1 LLFGDTT
8 MSAKPVRKT
17 SALAKRRDLRCAS
30 GVEGLDDILAGGLPR
45 DCFYLVQGD
54 PGSGKTTLALQ
65 FLLEG
70 LRRGERVFYITLS
83 ETREELLQVARSHG
97 WSIDKIPIL
106 DLSAVENLLRPEA
119 QTTVFHPSEVEL
131 TKVSQLLLNE
141 VRKVRPKRVAFDSL
155 SEFRLMA
162 ETPLRYRRQLLML
175 KQQFAKMKST
185 VLLLDDRMGKQAV
198 IDPHVLSLT
207 HGVLEMEQLSPDYG
221 TSRRRLRI
229 SKLRAVKFREG
240 YHDYIIATGGLRVFP
255 RMIAAEHHSKFRHAP
270 VSSGVK
276 QLDSLC
282 GGGLDRGTTTL
293 ILGPAGT
300 GKSTLVLQYAV
311 QMAKKG
317 ERSIIFAF
325 DETRS
330 VMLSRAKA
338 LGFKLEK
345 AIARGTI
352 TVQQVDPAELSP
364 GEFAVRILRGV
375 EAGCKLVAID
385 SLNGYLNAMPGEKY
399 LNNQLHELSSYLNQQ
414 GVITLLVLAQHGL
427 IAAAEAPVDLS
438 YLSDTVVS
446 LRYFEAYGE
455 VKQAIAMFKK
465 RSGHHERTI
474 REFKLTPGK
483 GIVVGEPLRAFQ
495 GVLTGLPVFRGSG
508 KQIMKFR

>member
-1 LLFGDTT
+1 
-8 MSAKPVRKT
+8 MSAKPMRKIPA
-17 SALAKRRDLRCAS
+17 SAKRRDLRCAS

-45 DCFYLVQGD
+45 NCFYLVQGD

-70 LRRGERVFYITLS
+70 VRRGEKVFYITLS
-83 ETREELLQVARSHG
+83 ETREELLHVARSHG
-97 WSIDKIPIL
+97 WSIDKIPLL
-106 DLSAVENLLRPEA
+106 DLSVVENLLRPEA

-141 VRKVRPKRVAFDSL
+141 VRKVRPNRVAFDSL
-155 SEFRLMA
+155 SEFRLTTA
-162 ETPLRYRRQLLML
+162 THLRYRRQRLML
-175 KQQFAKMKST
+175 KQQFAQMKST

-255 RMIAAEHHSKFRHAP
+255 RMIAAEHHSKFRHEP
-270 VSSGVK
+270 VSSGIK
-276 QLDSLC
+276 QLDRLC

-300 GKSTLVLQYAV
+300 GKSMLVLQYAV

-317 ERSIIFAF
+317 ERSMIFMF

-338 LGFKLEK
+338 LGFNLEK
-345 AIARGTI
+345 AIERGAI

-364 GEFAVRILRGV
+364 GEFAIRILRGV

-399 LNNQLHELSSYLNQQ
+399 LSNQLHELSSYLNQQ

-427 IAAAEAPVDLS
+427 VAAAEAPVDLS

-483 GIVVGEPLRAFQ
+483 GIGVGEPLRAFQ
-495 GVLTGLPVFRGSG
+495 GVPTGVPGFRGG
-508 KQIMKFR
+508 ERQLMTH

>member
-1 LLFGDTT
+1 
-8 MSAKPVRKT
+8 MSAKPVRKM
-17 SALAKRRDLRCAS
+17 SASAKRRDVRCAS

-70 LRRGERVFYITLS
+70 VRRGEKVFYITLS

-97 WSIDKIPIL
+97 WSIDKIPLL

-131 TKVSQLLLNE
+131 MKVSQLLLKE

-162 ETPLRYRRQLLML
+162 ETPLRYRRQLLTL

-185 VLLLDDRMGKQAV
+185 VLLLDDRMTKQAV
-198 IDPHVLSLT
+198 MDPHVLSLT
-207 HGVLEMEQLSPDYG
+207 HGILEMEQLSPDYG

-255 RMIAAEHHSKFRHAP
+255 RMIAAEHHTKFRHAP
-270 VSSGVK
+270 VSSGIK

-338 LGFKLEK
+338 LGFNLEK

-364 GEFAVRILRGV
+364 GEFAVRILRSV

-399 LNNQLHELSSYLNQQ
+399 LINQLHELSSYLNQQ

-483 GIVVGEPLRAFQ
+483 GIDVGEPLREFQ
-495 GVLTGLPVFRGSG
+495 GVLTGVPVFRGSE
-508 KQIMKFR
+508 KQIIKSR